1 MRVIHPL
8 ISIVIP
14 IYNVGQ
20 YIVKCLDSVFS
31 QTFSNIE
38 VILVD
43 DCGTDNSMELV
54 REYLLEHNM
63 PQARIVVHE
72 KNRGLS
78 AARNTGLENAKGDYV
93 YFLDSD
99 DCITDDCIEVL
110 VKALDEREYDVVMAD
125 YRLVGAECD
134 CSDLKL
140 LQGGL
145 VGNSAVLG
153 AYAKG
158 LWYVMAWNKLCRREF
173 LIDND
178 LFFDEGYLHEDV
190 IWNFKLACK
199 AESLYVAHRK
209 TYNYLVRSS
218 SIMTSMS
225 IEKDVTV
232 YLKAFGRIIDFVKKE
247 NRIFG
252 KNEYTIIEGKKCGIM
267 YSLLQKK
274 EIGLYN
280 KYYKDF
286 YSLSYISPFKA
297 FRKGILS
304 FPYLLRDIHYCM
316 PVAIGRLY
324 KRLFYNVLYGWRG
337 KKIEG
342 SVW

>member
-1 MRVIHPL
+1 MYSPKV
-8 ISIVIP
+8 SIIVP
-14 IYNVGQ
+14 VYNVSQ
-20 YIVKCLDSVFS
+20 YIVKCLDSIFR
-31 QTFSNIE
+31 QTYHNIE
-38 VILVD
+38 LILVD
-43 DCGTDNSMELV
+43 DCGTDDSMTV
-54 REYLLEHNM
+54 VYDYLAGHTFIDAHIISHN
-63 PQARIVVHE
+63 

-78 AARNTGLENAKGDYV
+78 AARNSGIVKASGEYV

-99 DCITDDCIEVL
+99 DYIASDSIEAL
-110 VKALDEREYDVVMAD
+110 VKPLQDKKYDVVIGN
-125 YRLVGAECD
+125 YQSSD
-134 CSDLKL
+134 CEWSDLRL
-140 LQGGL
+140 SDGELSGHE
-145 VGNSAVLG
+145 VLES
-153 AYAKG
+153 YANG
-158 LWYVMAWNKLCRREF
+158 LWYVMAWNKLCRKDF
-173 LIDND
+173 LLYNNLI
-178 LFFDEGYLHEDV
+178 FEEGYLHEDV
-190 IWNFKLACK
+190 IWSFKLACK
-199 AESLYVAHRK
+199 AYSMYVVNKK

-232 YLKAFGRIIDFVKKE
+232 YLKAFERIIDFVKKE
-247 NRIFG
+247 NRTFG

-304 FPYLLRDIHYCM
+304 FPYLLRDVHYCM

-337 KKIEG
+337 KMIEG

>member
-1 MRVIHPL
+1 MRFIYPL

-20 YIVKCLDSVFS
+20 YIIKCLDSVFS

-54 REYLLEHNM
+54 REYLSEHHM
-63 PQARIVVHE
+63 PQVRIIVHE

-110 VKALDEREYDVVMAD
+110 VKALGEREYDVVMAD
-125 YRLVGAECD
+125 YRLVGMECD

-140 LQGGL
+140 PQGGL

-232 YLKAFGRIIDFVKKE
+232 YLKAFGRIIDFVKRDG
-247 NRIFG
+247 RIYG
-252 KNEYTIIEGKKCGIM
+252 KNEYAIIEGKKCGLI

-274 EIGLYN
+274 EINLYN
-280 KYYKDF
+280 RFYRDF
-286 YSLSYISPFKA
+286 YSLNYISPFMA
-297 FRKGILS
+297 YRKGMLS
-304 FPYLLRDIHYCM
+304 VPYLLRDLHYSM
-316 PVAIGRLY
+316 PVVIGRIY

-342 SVW
+342 AVW